1 MIKQIIFE
9 IAKKLRENTIDLE
22 YNYKMPIYGEGIYQ
36 GKNGYY
42 LSKSNYEPFNY
53 DLVKSLFPMTI
64 LQYKVELEMITDAEF
79 EEDKAS
85 KPAIHLIISKIKQV
99 PATIWLANE
108 LIKQGMLKIGIEE
121 SNEFF
126 DIFNKANDM
135 HLKQVCR
142 AFKDADDEE
151 DFAYEYYLNTFKI

>member
-1 MIKQIIFE
+1 MITQIIFE

-22 YNYKMPIYGEGIYQ
+22 YNYKMPIYGEGIY
-36 GKNGYY
+36 GGRDGYY

-64 LQYKVELEMITDAEF
+64 FQYKVELEMITDAEF

-85 KPAIHLIISKIKQV
+85 KPAIHVIISKIKQL

-108 LIKQGMLKIGIEE
+108 LIKQGLLNIGVEE
-121 SNEFF
+121 TEKFHTILNLANE
-126 DIFNKANDM
+126 KHM
-135 HLKQVCR
+135 KQVCR
-142 AFKDADDEE
+142 AFNDADDEE
-151 DFAYEYYLNTFKI
+151 DFAYEYYLNTFEL

>member
-1 MIKQIIFE
+1 MITQIIFE

-22 YNYKMPIYGEGIYQ
+22 YNYKMPIYGEGIY
-36 GKNGYY
+36 GGRDGYY

-64 LQYKVELEMITDAEF
+64 FQYKVELEMITDAEF

-85 KPAIHLIISKIKQV
+85 KPAIHVIISKIKQL

-108 LIKQGMLKIGIEE
+108 LIKQGLLNIGVEE
-121 SNEFF
+121 TEKFHT
-126 DIFNKANDM
+126 IFNLANEKHM
-135 HLKQVCR
+135 KQVCR
-142 AFKDADDEE
+142 AFNDADDEE
-151 DFAYEYYLNTFKI
+151 DFAYEYYLNTFEL